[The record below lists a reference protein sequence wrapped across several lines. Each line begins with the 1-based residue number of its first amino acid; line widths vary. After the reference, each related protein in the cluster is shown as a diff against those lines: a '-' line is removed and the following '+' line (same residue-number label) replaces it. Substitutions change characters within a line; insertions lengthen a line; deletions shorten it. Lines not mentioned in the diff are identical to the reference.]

1 MKRVVGAYVI
11 LLLDEDHPDTII
23 AARKG
28 SPLVIGVG
36 KGEHFLASD
45 ASPMLEYT
53 KEVVYVNDYEL
64 AIVRPDELI
73 LKNLGNEKHHT
84 LYSKAGPGTG
94 GH

>member
-1 MKRVVGAYVI
+1 MSG
-11 LLLDEDHPDTII
+11 DDPETII

-36 KGEHFLASD
+36 KGEHFLGSD

-64 AIVRPDELI
+64 AIV
-73 LKNLGNEKHHT
+73 
-84 LYSKAGPGTG
+84 
-94 GH
+94 